1 MANKKFG
8 KDINSF
14 IICFQLKN
22 NASTVMSWDPIGN
35 RLAGASGGQDE
46 APPPIPPRA
55 SSLQQSAHNLGKLED
70 LKVKVSNG
78 AKIRNR
84 YN

>member
-1 MANKKFG
+1 MAG
-8 KDINSF
+8 DINSF
-14 IICFQLKN
+14 IILLSVKESQN

-55 SSLQQSAHNLGKLED
+55 SSLQQSAHNLGKLE
-70 LKVKVSNG
+70 G
-78 AKIRNR
+78 
-84 YN
+84 YF